1 MAVTKKNP
9 ADQTKRNTDARKKV
23 DAALWVRL
31 RSLETFCRTL
41 ATRVRICETELGI
54 RKRAK

>member
-31 RSLETFCRTL
+31 RGLETFCRTL
-41 ATRVRICETELGI
+41 ARRVRICETALS
-54 RKRAK
+54 KRAK